1 MRYLLFMASL
11 CILCSCN
18 SRPSG
23 RKLPYEVAH
32 GYFVKN
38 DVYRSQIPACIESK
52 ETFDDLFGMAAV
64 MGADGAPTNIDFS
77 CRTVLPLVLDPTDT
91 ATVIVIEDVRKKGAK
106 ITVTCRVEKGDAQS
120 YTVVPCKLLVI
131 DKEALTP
138 DVEWNITYR
147 NIKQIKRNID
157 EKE

>member
-1 MRYLLFMASL
+1 MRYLLFIASL

-38 DVYRSQIPACIESK
+38 DVYRSQIPVCIESK

-64 MGADGAPTNIDFS
+64 MGVDGTPTAIDFS
-77 CRTVLPLVLDPTDT
+77 CRMVLPLVLDPTDT
-91 ATVIVIEDVRKKGAK
+91 TTDIVIKDVRKKGDK
-106 ITVTCRVEKGDAQS
+106 ITVTCRVEKGETQS

-131 DKEALTP
+131 DKESPAP
-138 DVEWNITYR
+138 DIEWNITYQ
-147 NIKQIKRNID
+147 NMKTIKRNTD